1 MSDSDVTLKKELL
14 DLYNDPF
21 FGKNLL
27 LWKGEEEYA
36 AFKEWLGRKEPVPVL
51 SSSIE
56 DAIRNCNRCPDI
68 RDRKVGYGTGENG
81 VMIVL
86 NAPRYLT
93 PSRRELYRN
102 ESVELLK
109 KMVSAINLDI
119 RHCYVTNLVK
129 CETGEV
135 AFKPSE
141 MVANCQPILLRELE
155 ELSPGVVLVLGEIMP
170 LQTIIHESTGIEWF
184 NVEHP
189 ITLINNPEHKR
200 QAWETL
206 KLMKRSLKG

>member
-1 MSDSDVTLKKELL
+1 
-14 DLYNDPF
+14 
-21 FGKNLL
+21 
-27 LWKGEEEYA
+27 
-36 AFKEWLGRKEPVPVL
+36 
-51 SSSIE
+51 
-56 DAIRNCNRCPDI
+56 
-68 RDRKVGYGTGENG
+68 
-81 VMIVL
+81 MIVL

-93 PSRRELYRN
+93 PSRRELYRQ

-109 KMVSAINLDI
+109 KMVAAIGLDI

-129 CETGEV
+129 CESEQVTI
-135 AFKPSE
+135 KPSE

-155 ELSPGVVLVLGEIMP
+155 ELSPRVVLVMGEIMP

-184 NVEHP
+184 NLEHP

-206 KLMKRSLKG
+206 KLVKRSLEG